1 LFIVEGVSLAIE
13 EAARVWA
20 GGAYVSVVTGLE
32 EDLAPALAR
41 GGLAYVV
48 STGTAGWA
56 QEAAFVEAGV
66 KGVVMDAPATGPG
79 PHLSVVGGVRWDEV
93 GFLGGVLTGYTGEG
107 RAVGLIEADTGDM
120 MEELR
125 AGFEQGARY
134 SCPRCRVVQVPPGF
148 DPAEFVRDGVAAV
161 FVPPGPGASEAAE
174 EAGAGGLWVV
184 DYAGRSEVPREHVAA
199 RIRPAPEALVGPAL
213 QALADGREGE
223 SWSYSVETGSL
234 LVTDLRAEAISPG
247 KQRLAREAWDLLR
260 GGQLQLLEP

>member
-1 LFIVEGVSLAIE
+1 LFIAEDVSLAIE

-20 GGAYVSVVTGLE
+20 GGADVSVVTGSE

-56 QEAAFVEAGV
+56 QEASFIEAGV
-66 KGVVMDAPATGPG
+66 KGVVTDAPATDPR

-107 RAVGLIEADTGDM
+107 RAVGLTQADVGDM

-134 SCPRCRVVQVPPGF
+134 SCPRCRVVQVAPGF

-174 EAGAGGLWVV
+174 RAGAAGLWVI
-184 DYAGRSEVPREHVAA
+184 DYAGRGDVSQEHVAA

-247 KQRLAREAWDLLR
+247 KQRLAQEAWDSLATGR
-260 GGQLQLLEP
+260 LQLMGP